1 MLSRRGNRLIRRQ
14 HSGPPR
20 PDSGHTCRAL
30 TVSYQKKT
38 DNQRHTMINIH
49 SFSSYLLPHH
59 VGVSSAGHTLTSV
72 KVEEFVDLWGGQSVS
87 NFQLLDNEHLPGE
100 GLLATGTNT
109 YSSCHR
115 SLPILSYCRRRE
127 GFVLKG
133 YLKNTTLGTCWKI
146 GVSGGEL

>member
-30 TVSYQKKT
+30 TVSYQKRT
-38 DNQRHTMINIH
+38 HNQCHTMINIH

-72 KVEEFVDLWGGQSVS
+72 KVEEFVDLRGRQSVS
-87 NFQLLDNEHLPGE
+87 NFQLLDNEHLPRE
-100 GLLATGTNT
+100 GLLAAGTNS
-109 YSSCHR
+109 YPSCQR
-115 SLPILSYCRRRE
+115 SLPILHYCCHRE
-127 GFVLKG
+127 GFMLKG
-133 YLKNTTLGTCWKI
+133 YLKNTTLGMC
-146 GVSGGEL
+146 